1 MNKFICI
8 VLFSAIAL
16 LNSLQTSAQKTGLPI
31 TIKGTVL
38 GKNKQPLANV
48 DILVQEKSSGITTD
62 KDGSF
67 TIKCITTDVIIFH
80 TNGYNNLIIP
90 ASDIV
95 TNSVEL
101 TPSLIDGSDFDNVY
115 IPFGVRKKRVVSASI
130 SSIKGSDLPQLP
142 LSTLN
147 NVLSGRLPGLYVK
160 QTGTRPG
167 TDDADFLIRGRS
179 SYNSNQT
186 PLVLVDGV
194 QRDFINMDLNEI
206 ESISVLKDA
215 ASLSWYGMNGAD
227 GIIYVTTKRGSASST
242 KVTLDVQGGVQT
254 PVNIA
259 KTVNS
264 YNYALLY
271 NQALANNGV
280 APFYNQT
287 ALDAYQS
294 RSDLFNYPDNDF
306 ASQFLKSASP
316 VQRYVASISGGNSFV
331 KYFTLLS
338 FYNQGGLYNEANN
351 PKYNSNANYAR
362 YNFRTNLDIHLNK
375 TLDVTLDVGGR
386 VENIRYPSAGTA
398 TFLSTVLTTPANA
411 FALVNA
417 DGTYGGTAQFR
428 NNPLAML
435 NANGNFTDLYRTLL
449 ATISVKQKLD
459 GVLKGLSANAFYT
472 YDMTGLY
479 QSGYEQQ
486 YEIYQFNAG
495 VYTRFGNKTPLTYK
509 PSVFNSSLRNN
520 EFWAGLD
527 YDRSFGEHQFNVS
540 SRFQRAVSV
549 SPGRLDNRGQQVAN
563 RISYSYKK
571 RYFADLIATYAGSQ
585 NFAPSR
591 RYGFFPAISA
601 GWIISDEKFF
611 KKIQFVDY
619 LKLRAS
625 TGIVGNDGVNARRFA
640 YSDYYSRGGTQYFF
654 GTGYNT
660 VPNTN
665 LVDLANPNL
674 TWEKAVKT
682 SIGFDAKLFKQAVT
696 ISLDGFIED
705 RTDMLNTAL
714 LPNILGQAS
723 VQVNDG
729 KARGKGYE
737 AAITYKKSFG
747 KFKFDVFVNYTHAQS
762 EILALNQTAGL
773 PSYQNQVG
781 VPIGSVIQGGNY
793 IKNFLQA
800 DGIFQTQAEVD
811 AAPVQRF
818 SGITK
823 PGDLKYKDINSDGV
837 IDNLDFVTTA
847 YSDVPTDYFGF
858 GSNMSYKGFDIS
870 IVFQGVKG
878 RTIQINDLINS
889 GSNSNGYI
897 NQFSA
902 DSWTV
907 AKGTS
912 ALYPRMTLTDRGNNT
927 QNSTFWLRSG
937 DFIRL
942 KSVEFGYNLPDKMV
956 KKLQLTKCRFYIS
969 GYNLLTFS
977 QLGDLPIDPEIP
989 TAGYN
994 ASYPYLRTF
1003 TAGISVNF

>member
-1 MNKFICI
+1 M
-8 VLFSAIAL
+8 
-16 LNSLQTSAQKTGLPI
+16 
-31 TIKGTVL
+31 
-38 GKNKQPLANV
+38 
-48 DILVQEKSSGITTD
+48 
-62 KDGSF
+62 
-67 TIKCITTDVIIFH
+67 
-80 TNGYNNLIIP
+80 
-90 ASDIV
+90 
-95 TNSVEL
+95 
-101 TPSLIDGSDFDNVY
+101 
-115 IPFGVRKKRVVSASI
+115 
-130 SSIKGSDLPQLP
+130 
-142 LSTLN
+142 
-147 NVLSGRLPGLYVK
+147 
-160 QTGTRPG
+160 
-167 TDDADFLIRGRS
+167 
-179 SYNSNQT
+179 
-186 PLVLVDGV
+186 
-194 QRDFINMDLNEI
+194 
-206 ESISVLKDA
+206 
-215 ASLSWYGMNGAD
+215 
-227 GIIYVTTKRGSASST
+227 
-242 KVTLDVQGGVQT
+242 
-254 PVNIA
+254 
-259 KTVNS
+259 
-264 YNYALLY
+264 
-271 NQALANNGV
+271 
-280 APFYNQT
+280 
-287 ALDAYQS
+287 
-294 RSDLFNYPDNDF
+294 
-306 ASQFLKSASP
+306 
-316 VQRYVASISGGNSFV
+316 
-331 KYFTLLS
+331 
-338 FYNQGGLYNEANN
+338 
-351 PKYNSNANYAR
+351 
-362 YNFRTNLDIHLNK
+362 
-375 TLDVTLDVGGR
+375 
-386 VENIRYPSAGTA
+386 
-398 TFLSTVLTTPANA
+398 
-411 FALVNA
+411 
-417 DGTYGGTAQFR
+417 
-428 NNPLAML
+428 
-435 NANGNFTDLYRTLL
+435 
-449 ATISVKQKLD
+449 
-459 GVLKGLSANAFYT
+459 
-472 YDMTGLY
+472 
-479 QSGYEQQ
+479 
-486 YEIYQFNAG
+486 
-495 VYTRFGNKTPLTYK
+495 
-509 PSVFNSSLRNN
+509 
-520 EFWAGLD
+520 
-527 YDRSFGEHQFNVS
+527 
-540 SRFQRAVSV
+540 
-549 SPGRLDNRGQQVAN
+549 
-563 RISYSYKK
+563 
-571 RYFADLIATYAGSQ
+571 IATYAGSQ